1 MTTKIVCMKK
11 ELEKYLCF
19 CIPVKSLLLPLKSA
33 LYPIEVVFN
42 KLFEI
47 VDDEISDDA
56 TI

>member
-33 LYPIEVVFN
+33 LYPTEVVFN

-47 VDDEISDDA
+47 VDDEIIDDA